1 MLNSSKT
8 AHVYKTQAHSSIK
21 PNCRRKTTNISIKEN
36 FEIEPVGLY
45 RTLESNY
52 SIT

>member
-8 AHVYKTQAHSSIK
+8 AHVYKTQTHSSIK
-21 PNCRRKTTNISIKEN
+21 PSCRRKTTDISVKEN
-36 FEIEPVGLY
+36 FETEPVGLY
-45 RTLESNY
+45 KTLESNY